1 MRIDHFL
8 KRDFRANSDA
18 LPTFKCQIIVA
29 DAPFCNNEVIGN
41 RRTTCLVMP
50 KSNSDI
56 KKLVLC
62 RSFSEKAERVELKD
76 VKVDEKD
83 EKGPMVE
90 ESGVKEKA
98 RSGPYVRFKGMV
110 NTFWIGCKQL
120 LWIDARKAWATKRKL
135 KRHDYDLTIV
145 TREELRHMRQTQ
157 KDIIKSLPVA
167 LLFCVP
173 FIGYFAPVIGYL
185 FPKRLL
191 SHQFWDIEQGKKFAF
206 EDHAKRS
213 QYYRPLVQEVGWT
226 SRELKNLDLFQLCI
240 KAIDGYHID
249 NEEVL
254 KQREVFK
261 NHLLTIKGMPRFH
274 LVKLCKTWLLPV
286 KWYVPSRVLREFL
299 SYRIK
304 QIIEDDAAISRD
316 GIGILSDICIR
327 QACHARGLD
336 KYSFDI
342 PVMKLWLEDWL
353 QLTQLL
359 GDGDKSFIAHCAAI
373 KTMNFSKSIIQKA
386 EVVHEDDADMGC
398 KLKY

>member
-1 MRIDHFL
+1 MAVLPRNTTLRMLNGVVFSSGMNLRHRKLLKVQGINEWGVMRIDHFL

-145 TREELRHMRQTQ
+145 TREELRHMRQVQ
-157 KDIIKSLPVA
+157 VKSRCLNY
-167 LLFCVP
+167 C
-173 FIGYFAPVIGYL
+173 
-185 FPKRLL
+185 
-191 SHQFWDIEQGKKFAF
+191 Q
-206 EDHAKRS
+206 
-213 QYYRPLVQEVGWT
+213 
-226 SRELKNLDLFQLCI
+226 N
-240 KAIDGYHID
+240 
-249 NEEVL
+249 
-254 KQREVFK
+254 
-261 NHLLTIKGMPRFH
+261 
-274 LVKLCKTWLLPV
+274 
-286 KWYVPSRVLREFL
+286 
-299 SYRIK
+299 
-304 QIIEDDAAISRD
+304 
-316 GIGILSDICIR
+316 
-327 QACHARGLD
+327 
-336 KYSFDI
+336 
-342 PVMKLWLEDWL
+342 
-353 QLTQLL
+353 
-359 GDGDKSFIAHCAAI
+359 
-373 KTMNFSKSIIQKA
+373 
-386 EVVHEDDADMGC
+386 
-398 KLKY
+398 